1 MRTVARVSTAAAVF
15 VASLVP
21 SLVQAQARP
30 SAAEIVAKYVTAI
43 GGEAEIR
50 KVTSMKQLATM
61 EVPSMG
67 MSLSME
73 AYSAAPNKMS
83 VKTTIPGMGEML
95 QGYNGTVGWDVN
107 PMAGPRLL
115 ADKELQQQVD
125 NADFYASMLYPADRF
140 TSMETVGD
148 TTVDGDKA
156 YIVKM
161 IRKSTGLETRS
172 FFSAKT
178 GLIVGSNTTMIAQ
191 GGTMQVS
198 QIVSD
203 YKKFGGVLIA
213 TKMTQTMGP
222 QTMIMSIQDVII
234 NGAPESAFAVPEQ
247 VKPLIKP

>member
-1 MRTVARVSTAAAVF
+1 MRTVARASAVVAVF

-30 SAAEIVAKYVTAI
+30 SAAEVISKYVTAI

-50 KVTSMKQLATM
+50 KVTSMKQMATM

-73 AYSAAPNKMS
+73 AYSAAPNKMA
-83 VKTTIPGMGEML
+83 VKTTVPGMGEML
-95 QGYNGTVGWDVN
+95 QGYNGSVGWDVN

-115 ADKELQQQVD
+115 ADKELQQQID

-148 TTVDGDKA
+148 TTIDGDKA

-161 IRKSTGLETRS
+161 VRKSTGLETKS
-172 FFSAKT
+172 IFSAKS
-178 GLIVGSNTTMIAQ
+178 GLIVGSIATMIAQ

-198 QIVSD
+198 QTVSD
-203 YKKFGGVLIA
+203 YKQFGSLLIA
-213 TKMTQTMGP
+213 TKMVQTMGP
-222 QTMIMSIQDVII
+222 TTMVMSIQDVVM
-234 NGAPESAFAVPEQ
+234 NGAPESAFAVPAQ